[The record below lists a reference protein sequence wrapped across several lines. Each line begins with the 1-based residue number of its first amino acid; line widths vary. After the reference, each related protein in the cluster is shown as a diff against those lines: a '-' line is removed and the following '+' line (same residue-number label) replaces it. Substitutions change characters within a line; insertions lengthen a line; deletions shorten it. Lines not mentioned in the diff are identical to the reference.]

1 MARIVYIDDEEALRE
16 VTAEILA
23 TAGHETVLASSGRE
37 GIEAVRRERP
47 DLVLCDV
54 NMPGLGGYEVLQAIR
69 ADPRL
74 SATPFLFLTSL
85 DAPDHVRTG
94 MVSGADDYLMKPIAN
109 DALLAAVE
117 ARLARRKASRL
128 EEDAR
133 VDEIREGVAKLLPHE
148 LRTPLTTIL
157 GGSQF
162 LAQCHRDMSHED
174 IGQVADSMYRA
185 AQRLHRM
192 AESYI
197 LYSELELDR
206 LAGSAARRH
215 ELLGSS
221 GSREVRQGAEDVA
234 AEWRRGGDL
243 RLALDDAKV
252 PVAASYLGKV
262 AVELVDNAMKFS
274 EAGTTVTVRL
284 GADASGVTLTV
295 ADAGRGMTADQVRQ
309 IGAFRQFDRALFE
322 QQGSGLGLAL
332 VRRILVASGG
342 ELLLDS
348 RPGAGT
354 RVSARWPI

>member
-23 TAGHETVLASSGRE
+23 TAGHETVLAGSGRE

-54 NMPGLGGYEVLQAIR
+54 NMPGMGGYEVLQAIR

-74 SATPFLFLTSL
+74 SSTPFLFLTSL
-85 DAPDHVRTG
+85 GAPDHVRAG
-94 MVSGADDYLMKPIAN
+94 MVSGADDYLMKPIGN

-133 VDEIREGVAKLLPHE
+133 VDEIRDGVAKLLPHE

-162 LAQCHRDMSHED
+162 LAQCHREMSHED

-206 LAGSAARRH
+206 LGSAAPRH
-215 ELLGSS
+215 ELRGSS
-221 GSREVRQGAEDVA
+221 GGEEVRAGAEEVA
-234 AEWRRGGDL
+234 AERRRGDDL
-243 RLALDDAKV
+243 RLELGDARV
-252 PVAASYLGKV
+252 PLAAAYLRKV

-274 EAGTTVTVRL
+274 EAGTTATVRL
-284 GADASGVTLTV
+284 RSDESGVVLEV
-295 ADAGRGMTADQVRQ
+295 ADAGRGMTADQVRE

-342 ELLLDS
+342 ELVLDS

-354 RVSARWPI
+354 RVTARWPM

>member
-23 TAGHETVLASSGRE
+23 TAGHETVLAASGRE

-47 DLVLCDV
+47 DIVLCDV
-54 NMPGLGGYEVLQAIR
+54 NMPGMGGYEVLQAIR

-74 SATPFLFLTSL
+74 SSTPFLFLTSL
-85 DAPDHVRTG
+85 GAPDNVRAG
-94 MVSGADDYLMKPIAN
+94 MVSGADDYLMKPIASE
-109 DALLAAVE
+109 ALLAAVE

-133 VDEIREGVAKLLPHE
+133 VDEIRDGVAKLLPHE

-162 LAQCHRDMSHED
+162 LAQCHREMSHED

-206 LAGSAARRH
+206 LASRVSPPPGLR
-215 ELLGSS
+215 GSS
-221 GSREVRQGAEDVA
+221 GSGEVRVGAEEVA
-234 AEWRRGGDL
+234 AEWHRGDDL

-252 PVAASYLGKV
+252 PLAGSYLRKV

-274 EAGTTVTVRL
+274 ETGTTATVRL
-284 GADASGVTLTV
+284 RSDDSGVVLEV
-295 ADAGRGMTADQVRQ
+295 ADAGRGMTADQVQQ

-332 VRRILVASGG
+332 VRRIVVASGG
-342 ELLLDS
+342 ELVVDS

-354 RVSARWPI
+354 RVTARWPI

>member
-85 DAPDHVRTG
+85 GAPDHVRTG
-94 MVSGADDYLMKPIAN
+94 MVSGADDYLMKPIGN

-117 ARLARRKASRL
+117 ARLARRKASQR
-128 EEDAR
+128 EADAR
-133 VDEIREGVAKLLPHE
+133 VDELRDSMANLLPHE

-185 AQRLHRM
+185 ARRLHRM

-206 LAGSAARRH
+206 LAGGAAPRH
-215 ELLGSS
+215 ELRGSS
-221 GSREVRQGAEDVA
+221 GAEAVREGAQETA
-234 AEWRRGGDL
+234 AERGRADDL
-243 RLALDDAKV
+243 RLELG
-252 PVAASYLGKV
+252 AARAPLAAPYLRKV

-284 GADASGVTLTV
+284 RADAPGTALEV

-342 ELLLDS
+342 ELVFDS
-348 RPGAGT
+348 SPGAGT
-354 RVSARWPI
+354 RVTARWPI

>member
-1 MARIVYIDDEEALRE
+1 M
-16 VTAEILA
+16 
-23 TAGHETVLASSGRE
+23 
-37 GIEAVRRERP
+37 
-47 DLVLCDV
+47 
-54 NMPGLGGYEVLQAIR
+54 GGYEVLQAIR

-74 SATPFLFLTSL
+74 SSTPFLFLTSL
-85 DAPDHVRTG
+85 GTPDHVRAG
-94 MVSGADDYLMKPIAN
+94 MVSGADDYLMKPIGN

-117 ARLARRKASRL
+117 ARLARRKASQL
-128 EEDAR
+128 EADAR
-133 VDEIREGVAKLLPHE
+133 VDEIRDGVAKLLPHE

-162 LAQCHRDMSHED
+162 LAQFHREMSPED
-174 IGQVADSMYRA
+174 VGQVADSMFRA

-206 LAGSAARRH
+206 LASGAAARH

-221 GSREVRQGAEDVA
+221 GAEEVRQGAEETA
-234 AEWRRGGDL
+234 AERRREGDL
-243 RLALDDAKV
+243 QLELGDARVPLA
-252 PVAASYLGKV
+252 AAYLRKL

-274 EAGTTVTVRL
+274 EAGTTATVRL
-284 GADASGVTLTV
+284 RADGSGVTLEV

-332 VRRILVASGG
+332 VRRIVVASGG
-342 ELLLDS
+342 ELAFES
-348 RPGAGT
+348 SPGAGT
-354 RVSARWPI
+354 RVTARWPN

>member
-1 MARIVYIDDEEALRE
+1 MARIVYIDDERALRE

-23 TAGHETVLASSGRE
+23 TAGHETILASSGGE

-54 NMPGLGGYEVLQAIR
+54 NMPGMGGYSVLQAIR
-69 ADPRL
+69 TDPRL

-94 MVSGADDYLMKPIAN
+94 MVSGADDYLMKPIGSE
-109 DALLAAVE
+109 ALLAAVE
-117 ARLARRKASRL
+117 ARLARRKASQL
-128 EEDAR
+128 EADAR
-133 VDEIREGVAKLLPHE
+133 VDEIRHSMANLLPHE

-162 LAQCHRDMSHED
+162 LAQCHHQMSPED
-174 IGQVADSMYRA
+174 IGQVADSMHRA

-206 LAGSAARRH
+206 LAGGAAPRH
-215 ELLGSS
+215 GLRGSS
-221 GSREVRQGAEDVA
+221 GAEEVRQGAEETA
-234 AEWRRGGDL
+234 AERRRGDDL
-243 RLALDDAKV
+243 RLELEDARV
-252 PVAASYLGKV
+252 PLAAAYLRKV

-274 EAGTTVTVRL
+274 EAGTTATVSLR
-284 GADASGVTLTV
+284 ADGSGVTLEV
-295 ADAGRGMTADQVRQ
+295 ADVGRGMTADQVRQ
-309 IGAFRQFDRALFE
+309 IGAFRQFDRGLFE

-332 VRRILVASGG
+332 VRRIVVASGG
-342 ELLLDS
+342 ELVLDS
-348 RPGAGT
+348 SPGAGT
-354 RVSARWPI
+354 RVTARWPN

>member
-74 SATPFLFLTSL
+74 STTPFLFLTSL
-85 DAPDHVRTG
+85 GAPDHVRAG

-117 ARLARRKASRL
+117 ARLARRKASQL
-128 EEDAR
+128 EADAR
-133 VDEIREGVAKLLPHE
+133 VDELRDSMANLLPHE

-162 LAQCHRDMSHED
+162 LAQCHREMSPED
-174 IGQVADSMYRA
+174 VGQVADSMFRA

-206 LAGSAARRH
+206 LAGGATPRH

-221 GSREVRQGAEDVA
+221 GAEEVRQGAQETA
-234 AEWRRGGDL
+234 AERLRRDDL
-243 RLALDDAKV
+243 RLELGDARV
-252 PVAASYLGKV
+252 PLAAAYLRKV

-274 EAGTTVTVRL
+274 GAGTTVTVRL
-284 GADASGVTLTV
+284 RAHVSGAALEV
-295 ADAGRGMTADQVRQ
+295 ADSGRGMTADQVRQ

-332 VRRILVASGG
+332 VRRILAASGG
-342 ELLLDS
+342 ELVLDS

-354 RVSARWPI
+354 RVTARWPI

>member
-1 MARIVYIDDEEALRE
+1 VARIVYIDDEEALRE

-23 TAGHETVLASSGRE
+23 TAGHETVLAASGRE

-54 NMPGLGGYEVLQAIR
+54 NMPEMGGYSVLQAIR
-69 ADPRL
+69 SDPRL
-74 SATPFLFLTSL
+74 SSTPFLFLTSL
-85 DAPDHVRTG
+85 DAPDHVRAG
-94 MVSGADDYLMKPIAN
+94 MVSGADDYLTKPIGTE
-109 DALLAAVE
+109 ALLAAVE
-117 ARLARRKASRL
+117 ARLARRKASEL
-128 EEDAR
+128 EADAR
-133 VDEIREGVAKLLPHE
+133 VDEIRNSMANLLPHE

-162 LAQCHRDMSHED
+162 LAQCHHEMSPED
-174 IGQVADSMYRA
+174 VGQVADSMFRA

-206 LAGSAARRH
+206 LAGGAAPRH
-215 ELLGSS
+215 ELPGSS
-221 GSREVRQGAEDVA
+221 GAEEVRAGAQDTA
-234 AEWRRGGDL
+234 AERRREGDL
-243 RLALDDAKV
+243 RLELDDARV
-252 PVAASYLGKV
+252 PLAAAYLRKV

-274 EAGTTVTVRL
+274 ETGTTATVRL
-284 GADASGVTLTV
+284 RADRSVVTLEV

-332 VRRILVASGG
+332 VRRIVVASGG
-342 ELLLDS
+342 ELVFDS
-348 RPGAGT
+348 SPGAGT
-354 RVSARWPI
+354 RVTARWPI

>member
-23 TAGHETVLASSGRE
+23 TAGHETVLAASGRE

-54 NMPGLGGYEVLQAIR
+54 NMPEMGGYSVLQAIR
-69 ADPRL
+69 SDPRL
-74 SATPFLFLTSL
+74 SSTPFLFLTSL
-85 DAPDHVRTG
+85 DAPDHVRAG
-94 MVSGADDYLMKPIAN
+94 MVSGADDYLTKPIGTE
-109 DALLAAVE
+109 ALLAAVE
-117 ARLARRKASRL
+117 ARLARRKASQL
-128 EEDAR
+128 EADAR
-133 VDEIREGVAKLLPHE
+133 VDEIRNSMANLLPHE

-162 LAQCHRDMSHED
+162 LAQCHGEMSPED
-174 IGQVADSMYRA
+174 VGQVADSIYRA

-206 LAGSAARRH
+206 LAGGAAPRH
-215 ELLGSS
+215 ELPGSS
-221 GSREVRQGAEDVA
+221 GAEEVRQGAQETA
-234 AEWRRGGDL
+234 AERRREGDL
-243 RLALDDAKV
+243 RLELDDARV
-252 PVAASYLGKV
+252 PLAAVYLRKV

-274 EAGTTVTVRL
+274 ETGTTATVRL
-284 GADASGVTLTV
+284 RAVRSVVTLEV
-295 ADAGRGMTADQVRQ
+295 ADAGRGLTADQVRQ

-332 VRRILVASGG
+332 VRRIVVASGG
-342 ELLLDS
+342 ALVFDS
-348 RPGAGT
+348 SPGAGT
-354 RVSARWPI
+354 RVTARWPI